1 MNVRRRFSRAEV
13 REALGSLALRHP
25 RYGDLSCFDA
35 VLLPSTGSLSY
46 PEAADPLYVHLTATM
61 RCNARCKGCISS
73 AVTFRNS
80 SLSGVGDTVPERDV
94 EGIARLVERD
104 HADPVTVCIY
114 GGEPLLVPDKLTRV
128 ISLLRERL
136 PERIIRFMIYT
147 NGELIKEAIQAFP
160 ILATDIWL
168 YSVSID
174 GGVEQ
179 HNGIRRGTD
188 LRRIRENLRALK
200 HSHKG
205 EVLMWST
212 LREEQSLKDC
222 FDEFIRLH
230 DEGVIDHFFWHWI
243 EEGEPMADLGV
254 FADSYESALKEIM
267 ETYLARLRRG
277 QLLSL
282 VHINELILYHLT
294 GKKRG
299 SSACGVELAHNYDIM
314 GGQVRPCADL
324 PPEYV
329 LGHLDHDGEPVLHE
343 HELFMLV
350 DYKHELGCYECGVHS
365 YCGGR
370 CPVQALTGTVGRL
383 VQYCQLMRLHVA
395 IVGDYV
401 VEIEKA
407 LTRQSLT
414 TSDLWVRSAYY
425 AQLTDVTP

>member
-1 MNVRRRFSRAEV
+1 M
-13 REALGSLALRHP
+13 RHP
-25 RYGDLSCFDA
+25 RYGDLSCFDS
-35 VLLPSTGSLSY
+35 VLLPTTGSFSY
-46 PEAADPLYVHLTATM
+46 PEAADPLYFHLTATV

-73 AVTFRNS
+73 AVTFRDS
-80 SLSGVGDTVPERDV
+80 SLSGIEDTVPERDV
-94 EGIARLVERD
+94 EGIARLAERD

-114 GGEPLLVPDKLTRV
+114 GGEPLLVPDKLARV
-128 ISLLRERL
+128 ISLLRQRL
-136 PERIIRFMIYT
+136 PERAIRFMIYT
-147 NGELIKEAIQAFP
+147 NGELIKEAIKAFP
-160 ILATDIWL
+160 ILGAEIWL

-179 HNGIRRGTD
+179 HNEIRRGTD
-188 LRRIRENLRALK
+188 LRRIRENLRALRR
-200 HSHKG
+200 SHKG

-230 DEGVIDHFFWHWI
+230 DEGVIDHFFWHWV
-243 EEGEPMADLGV
+243 EKSEPMANLGA
-254 FADSYESALKEIM
+254 FADCYESALKEII

-299 SSACGVELAHNYDIM
+299 SSACGVELAHNYDII

-324 PPEYV
+324 PVEYT
-329 LGHLDHDGEPVLHE
+329 LGHLDHNGTPVIDE
-343 HELFMLV
+343 QELFMLV

-370 CPVQALTGTVGRL
+370 CPVQALTSTVGRL

-395 IVGDYV
+395 LVGDYM
-401 VEIEKA
+401 VEIEKT
-407 LTRQSLT
+407 LTRQSIT
-414 TSDLWVRSAYY
+414 TGDLWVRSAYY